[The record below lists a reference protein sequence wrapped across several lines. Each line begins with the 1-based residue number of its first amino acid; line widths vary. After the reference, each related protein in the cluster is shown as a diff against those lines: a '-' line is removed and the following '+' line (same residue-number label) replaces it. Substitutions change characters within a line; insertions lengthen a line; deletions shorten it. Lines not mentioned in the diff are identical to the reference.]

1 MVGDHQRA
9 ALGGEVLDAAH
20 LDPEP
25 LLGERPQR
33 GQQQPLGDLGVEA
46 VLVDLVVAGQPAAQ
60 ERQELGEL
68 RLPVVA
74 EDLRCAPSGGRP
86 ASRRGDVRRAG
97 RGRGSW
103 SAAA

>member
-9 ALGGEVLDAAH
+9 ALGREVLHAAR

-25 LLGERPQR
+25 LLGDRPQA

-46 VLVDLVVAGQPAAQ
+46 VLVDLVVAAQPAAQ

-68 RLPVVA
+68 GLPVVA
-74 EDLRCAPSGGRP
+74 EDLA
-86 ASRRGDVRRAG
+86 RAG
-97 RGRGSW
+97 LEG
-103 SAAA
+103 